1 MQCNTADAFH
11 YPTFKVT
18 FMSMTLYGYFRS
30 SASYRVRIALHLK
43 GLPYETIPVHLLKQG
58 GQQFTPEFSAINPQS
73 QVPILDDGGDRLGQS
88 LAILEYLE
96 ESYPTPALLPATPLQ
111 RAHVREVAQVIAC
124 DIHPLN
130 NLRVLRM
137 LKHQLHITDE
147 AKQAWIHHWINL
159 GFAALETRL
168 RNDPQ
173 RGAFCHGDQPTLA
186 DCCLIPQIFNARR
199 FEVDMTP
206 YPTLNAI
213 DAACNALEAFQLA
226 QPSAQPDAE

>member
-1 MQCNTADAFH
+1 
-11 YPTFKVT
+11 
-18 FMSMTLYGYFRS
+18 MSMTLYGYFRS

-58 GQQFTPEFSAINPQS
+58 GQQFAPEFSAINPQS
-73 QVPILDDGGDRLGQS
+73 QVPVLDDDGARIGQS

-96 ESYPTPALLPATPLQ
+96 ECHPTPALLPATPLQ
-111 RAHVREVAQVIAC
+111 RAHVREIAQAIAC

-130 NLRVLRM
+130 NLRVLRT
-137 LKHQLHITDE
+137 LKHQLQITDE
-147 AKQAWIHHWINL
+147 AKQEWIHHWINL

-168 RNDPQ
+168 RSDSE
-173 RGAFCHGDQPTLA
+173 RGDFCYGDQPTLA

-199 FEVDMTP
+199 FDVDMTP
-206 YPTLNAI
+206 YPTLVAI
-213 DAACNALEAFQLA
+213 DAACNALEAFRLA